1 MKKQK
6 LIGSIGLEGD
16 CLEKG
21 QSPFFCDLLYI
32 SWKSHIS
39 GKNIPAYNKKDDRLL
54 WAWCMRIRALNS
66 VDEAAQKRKKEET
79 KKNQKK

>member
-1 MKKQK
+1 M
-6 LIGSIGLEGD
+6 EGD

-39 GKNIPAYNKKDDRLL
+39 GKNIQAYNKKDERLL
-54 WAWCMRIRALNS
+54 QAQCMCIRAL
-66 VDEAAQKRKKEET
+66 KRKKETDEKR
-79 KKNQKK
+79 KKKKADGKVSV